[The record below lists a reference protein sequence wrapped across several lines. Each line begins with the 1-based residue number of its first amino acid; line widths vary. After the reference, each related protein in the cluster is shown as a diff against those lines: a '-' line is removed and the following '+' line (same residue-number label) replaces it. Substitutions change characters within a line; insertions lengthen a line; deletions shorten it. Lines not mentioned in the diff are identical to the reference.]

1 MDPATTLWLSF
12 LAGIYAP
19 IGSPC
24 VFVLYP
30 AYLSFLAGTAG
41 NEETGKIPFSLGLA
55 VVSGVIISLLCGGIL
70 FALLLQ
76 AWGGVV
82 RAIITP
88 SASLLLLVFS
98 LLLLLNYS
106 PFGST
111 GTLQLPRPGARTPH
125 AAALLLGLFF
135 GLIILPCNTAV
146 IVVLITLATTSS
158 GVMESV
164 GIFLAFGAGM
174 TFPLLVIAGISRFR
188 SRQVMTFLSGHR
200 LTIRGIAGL
209 VMFIV
214 AAWYLV
220 LFFFPGMI
228 GET

>member
-1 MDPATTLWLSF
+1 VDPATTLWLSF

-41 NEETGKIPFSLGLA
+41 NEEPGIVPFSLGL
-55 VVSGVIISLLCGGIL
+55 VVVTGVILSLLCGGIL

-98 LLLLLNYS
+98 LLLLLDYS

-111 GTLQLPRPGARTPH
+111 VAPQLPRSGARSPH

-135 GLIILPCNTAV
+135 GLIILPCNAAV
-146 IVVLITLATTSS
+146 IMVLITLATTSS
-158 GVMESV
+158 GAMESV

-188 SRQVMTFLSGHR
+188 SRQVMAFLSGHR
-200 LTIRGIAGL
+200 LIIRRIAGL
-209 VMFIV
+209 AMFVI
-214 AAWYLV
+214 AAWYLA

-228 GET
+228 R